1 MKLTTEIIEFMD
13 TIKREDIFTGI
24 DYISP
29 LIKKYGISR
38 EQAEKIRHEYVCDVF
53 KKANAYA
60 SWEIME

>member
-1 MKLTTEIIEFMD
+1 MD

-60 SWEIME
+60 SWDNME